1 MKQLSN
7 NFLALLILIFMILPG
22 STSAQRKVEKLGRG
36 VMATNLG
43 SGNVYLSWRFFATDP
58 VDIGFNV
65 YRSIGGATAVKR
77 NAMVVKNVTNYTDN
91 GASTIQTN
99 SYYVTPVING
109 VEGVPSKSFTIPGS
123 ATLRVILV
131 YR

>member
-1 MKQLSN
+1 
-7 NFLALLILIFMILPG
+7 
-22 STSAQRKVEKLGRG
+22 
-36 VMATNLG
+36 
-43 SGNVYLSWRFFATDP
+43 
-58 VDIGFNV
+58 
-65 YRSIGGATAVKR
+65 
-77 NAMVVKNVTNYTDN
+77 MVVKNVTNYTDN
-91 GASTIQTN
+91 GASTIQTT